1 MTTCIKYIQ
10 HVFQMVITGYLDIT
24 EYSKNDIF
32 TSEKKKKRIL
42 WMLFIIWFNIAK
54 TGILSQIEYL
64 VLHRPLFIL
73 CN

>member
-32 TSEKKKKRIL
+32 TSEKKKKENTL
-42 WMLFIIWFNIAK
+42 DALY
-54 TGILSQIEYL
+54 YL
-64 VLHRPLFIL
+64 V
-73 CN
+73 